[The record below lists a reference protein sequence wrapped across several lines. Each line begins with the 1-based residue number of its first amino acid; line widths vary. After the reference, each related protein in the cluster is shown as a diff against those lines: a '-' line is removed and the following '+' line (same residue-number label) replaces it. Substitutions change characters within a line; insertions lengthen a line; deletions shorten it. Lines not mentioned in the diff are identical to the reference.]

1 MGGSESK
8 EEVIISQ
15 AGNSGGATATKN
27 DTGYSLMEI
36 IGVVVAGFIIVAI
49 GAYLWC
55 TAKKSLKRN
64 IRREIQRSQIELA

>member
-1 MGGSESK
+1 MECWKLWREGFLLGIPPTIFFSKMGGSESK

-49 GAYLWC
+49 GAY
-55 TAKKSLKRN
+55 
-64 IRREIQRSQIELA
+64 